1 MNVSLRAKC
10 VAGFVPMVCG
20 KAQGG
25 AWHYVVIIFDRSIR
39 GSTRLSTILYASLFS
54 AAQGRPGAFG
64 FTCMPLCNFSVLHA
78 HSGPRVPAGTRSSLR
93 PRVGK
98 RVARS
103 GKARAK
109 QAARSRRRAKRRTRC
124 QAGGRIVSA
133 GQEPTRFVSYPQQTR
148 RPRRSVAFRYS
159 ILVGLAVTVPSMM
172 PAAVMIVEAYVR
184 TVIAVAVITGVA
196 AYIDAKAGCIAMV
209 GAPIASVAAA
219 ARA

>member
-1 MNVSLRAKC
+1 M
-10 VAGFVPMVCG
+10 
-20 KAQGG
+20 
-25 AWHYVVIIFDRSIR
+25 
-39 GSTRLSTILYASLFS
+39 
-54 AAQGRPGAFG
+54 
-64 FTCMPLCNFSVLHA
+64 
-78 HSGPRVPAGTRSSLR
+78 
-93 PRVGK
+93 
-98 RVARS
+98 
-103 GKARAK
+103 
-109 QAARSRRRAKRRTRC
+109 
-124 QAGGRIVSA
+124 SA

-209 GAPIASVAAA
+209 GAPIASVATA